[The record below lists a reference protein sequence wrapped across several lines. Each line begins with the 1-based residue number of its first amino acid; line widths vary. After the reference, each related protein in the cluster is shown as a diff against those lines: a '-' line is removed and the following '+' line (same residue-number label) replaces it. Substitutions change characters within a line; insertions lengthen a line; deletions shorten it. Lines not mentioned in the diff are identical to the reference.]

1 MQISL
6 TQTLLTAILERP
18 SLEHIQLRL
27 GTDNT
32 PKPFFHPTLEF
43 RQPIN
48 VKVMRFVQVNDPEV
62 LRSVSLA
69 ILRAIHLQE
78 LGIEADEDVGLSLDS
93 LLASC
98 NGRTVFQ
105 LRSLD
110 LRGFLALGT
119 TSRSFWNTLRPSK
132 LRDLSLHF
140 GRTAQMTECLD
151 LWDESIK
158 AGLRP
163 RRLSSNLALPGLKE
177 FLLSF
182 TGLEVFIITPPSPS
196 PFIEPL
202 TPLLQALHEK
212 HSATIKALAIDPDG
226 NSADYTL
233 GLNAIEKLGAAFPEI
248 EELRF
253 GLVKPSL
260 VSKSFANF

>member
-1 MQISL
+1 M
-6 TQTLLTAILERP
+6 
-18 SLEHIQLRL
+18 RL

-93 LLASC
+93 LLASFS
-98 NGRTVFQ
+98 GRPVFQ

-110 LRGFLALGT
+110 LRGFVALGRM
-119 TSRSFWNTLRPSK
+119 TSRSFWNTLSPSK

-140 GRTAQMTECLD
+140 GRTAQMTECRD
-151 LWDESIK
+151 FWDESIK

-163 RRLSSNLALPGLKE
+163 RRFSSNLALPGLKE
-177 FLLSF
+177 FLRSF
-182 TGLEVFIITPPSPS
+182 SGLEVFIITPPSSS
-196 PFIEPL
+196 PLIEPL
-202 TPLLQALHEK
+202 PPLLQALHEK
-212 HSATIKALAIDPDG
+212 HSATIKALAIDPG
-226 NSADYTL
+226 GKSADYTL
-233 GLNAIEKLGAAFPEI
+233 GLNAIEKLGVAFPEI

-260 VSKSFANF
+260 VSKSFDNF